1 MNREELK
8 HIALETMRITN
19 RGSYNNIELHI
30 EQMVTDTRLV
40 RDLDIRLNKQPDWYS
55 IKPNVVNKGVVDT
68 AIDLHKQNPH
78 SKITILNFASAKN
91 PGGGFLN
98 GSQAQEESIA
108 RATTLCKSLRKYD
121 KEFYQYHRDLKSP
134 LYSNLMIHSPNVEI
148 IRSDNGELLETPI
161 SIDVISCAAPNAG
174 VARDKG
180 LEPLSINIHMKDRIY
195 RIVQLAKNIDTDILI
210 LGAFGCGVFKNDSV
224 FTSSNFERAIN
235 RIILRDSMT
244 IKFAI
249 VGKVPRGFY

>member
-1 MNREELK
+1 MISIQLYLTTLSNLNREGFITMNREELK
-8 HIALETMRITN
+8 HIALETMKIIN

-55 IKPNVVNKGVVDT
+55 IKPNVVNKGVIDT
-68 AIDLHKQNPH
+68 AIDLYKQNPN

-134 LYSNLMIHSPNVEI
+134 LYSNLMIHSP
-148 IRSDNGELLETPI
+148 
-161 SIDVISCAAPNAG
+161 
-174 VARDKG
+174 
-180 LEPLSINIHMKDRIY
+180 
-195 RIVQLAKNIDTDILI
+195 
-210 LGAFGCGVFKNDSV
+210 
-224 FTSSNFERAIN
+224 
-235 RIILRDSMT
+235 
-244 IKFAI
+244 
-249 VGKVPRGFY
+249 